1 MSIEKQELL
10 NSIESL
16 PEELASQVL
25 DYMEYVK
32 FMYVINQAPDSV
44 VIKDKDDLIKKLEKG
59 IESTN
64 NGDVY
69 SLDEVFD
76 EVQKI

>member
-64 NGDVY
+64 SGDIY

>member
-25 DYMEYVK
+25 DYMEIGRASCRERV
-32 FMYVINQAPDSV
+32 
-44 VIKDKDDLIKKLEKG
+44 
-59 IESTN
+59 
-64 NGDVY
+64 
-69 SLDEVFD
+69 
-76 EVQKI
+76 